1 MPRVKFVNFD
11 DDDDASGSTNPRE
24 PARQRVSRR
33 AVLNPDFEERLRAF
47 GTKLCHPERGI
58 DVSEL
63 EHTPVP
69 AVVQARGWED
79 FVLNPPPYCE
89 RIVREFYAGIV
100 VKDYYNGC
108 AVIVRGK
115 QVKIQAA
122 DINRYHKTTLA
133 NPIPI
138 GVEHQTLF
146 LRQNV
151 RFANS
156 LVVEPMHRWHS
167 KESPIRQSNLT
178 KELAFWHTFISHN
191 LRPSTHLST
200 ISFDVAKILY
210 AFQAELDIDVGH
222 LIKMEIGRVGDSKR
236 HDDILPFPCLI
247 TEFCREAGVDM
258 NDPGLA
264 TSFYLPLGVMDA
276 ATWKGLQKKSK
287 KIPVPAGQSHGPSR
301 KKRRKAATDD
311 DDRWYSEAALQD
323 DVDATVGDEGEI
335 PRDSR
340 PQTPVDRI
348 LAAIKENQGA
358 IQQVEASIHKRLDQ
372 MDEDWGFD
380 MTELRRELGLS
391 VYSRRRRGPTASTP
405 SAAPRGGPVIDEGGA
420 LRRAMELSRKEAEDQ
435 AAARKDPKGK
445 RVV

>member
-1 MPRVKFVNFD
+1 MPRVKFVNF
-11 DDDDASGSTNPRE
+11 DDDASGSTNPRE
-24 PARQRVSRR
+24 PARERVNRR
-33 AVLNPDFEERLRAF
+33 AILNPDFEERLRVF
-47 GTKLCHPERGI
+47 ETKECHTERGI

-69 AVVQARGWED
+69 GVVQARGWED
-79 FVLNPPPYCE
+79 FVLNPPPYRE

-100 VKDYYNGC
+100 VQDYYNGC

-167 KESPIRQSNLT
+167 KER
-178 KELAFWHTFISHN
+178 
-191 LRPSTHLST
+191 
-200 ISFDVAKILY
+200 
-210 AFQAELDIDVGH
+210 
-222 LIKMEIGRVGDSKR
+222 
-236 HDDILPFPCLI
+236 
-247 TEFCREAGVDM
+247 
-258 NDPGLA
+258 
-264 TSFYLPLGVMDA
+264 VMDA

-323 DVDATVGDEGEI
+323 DVEATVGDEGEI

-340 PQTPVDRI
+340 RQTPVDRI

-358 IQQVEASIHKRLDQ
+358 IQQVEASIHKR
-372 MDEDWGFD
+372 
-380 MTELRRELGLS
+380 
-391 VYSRRRRGPTASTP
+391 RRRGPTASTP

-420 LRRAMELSRKEAEDQ
+420 MRRAMELSRKEAEDR
-435 AAARKDPKGK
+435 AAAGKDPKGK

>member
-1 MPRVKFVNFD
+1 MPRVKFVNF
-11 DDDDASGSTNPRE
+11 DDDASGSTNPRE
-24 PARQRVSRR
+24 PARERVNRR
-33 AVLNPDFEERLRAF
+33 AILNPDFEEWLRVF
-47 GTKLCHPERGI
+47 ETKECHTERGI

-69 AVVQARGWED
+69 GVVQARGWED

-100 VKDYYNGC
+100 VQDYYNGC

-122 DINRYHKTTLA
+122 DINR
-133 NPIPI
+133 
-138 GVEHQTLF
+138 
-146 LRQNV
+146 
-151 RFANS
+151 
-156 LVVEPMHRWHS
+156 
-167 KESPIRQSNLT
+167 
-178 KELAFWHTFISHN
+178 
-191 LRPSTHLST
+191 
-200 ISFDVAKILY
+200 
-210 AFQAELDIDVGH
+210 
-222 LIKMEIGRVGDSKR
+222 
-236 HDDILPFPCLI
+236 
-247 TEFCREAGVDM
+247 EAGVDM
-258 NDPGLA
+258 NDPVLA

-287 KIPVPAGQSHGPSR
+287 KIPVPVGQSPGPSR

-358 IQQVEASIHKRLDQ
+358 IQQVETSIHKRLDQ

-420 LRRAMELSRKEAEDQ
+420 MRRAMELSRKEAEDR
-435 AAARKDPKGK
+435 AAAGKDPKGK

>member
-1 MPRVKFVNFD
+1 MPRVKIVNF
-11 DDDDASGSTNPRE
+11 DDDASGSTNPRE
-24 PARQRVSRR
+24 PARERVNRR
-33 AVLNPDFEERLRAF
+33 AILNPDFEERLRVF
-47 GTKLCHPERGI
+47 ETKECHTERGI

-69 AVVQARGWED
+69 RVVQARGWED

-146 LRQNV
+146 LRQNM

-167 KESPIRQSNLT
+167 KER
-178 KELAFWHTFISHN
+178 
-191 LRPSTHLST
+191 
-200 ISFDVAKILY
+200 
-210 AFQAELDIDVGH
+210 
-222 LIKMEIGRVGDSKR
+222 
-236 HDDILPFPCLI
+236 
-247 TEFCREAGVDM
+247 VDM

-405 SAAPRGGPVIDEGGA
+405 SAAPRGGPIIDEGGA
-420 LRRAMELSRKEAEDQ
+420 LRRAMELSRKEAEDR
-435 AAARKDPKGK
+435 AAAEKDPKGK
-445 RVV
+445 RVA

>member
-1 MPRVKFVNFD
+1 MPRVKFVNF

-89 RIVREFYAGIV
+89 RIVREFYAAMV
-100 VKDYYNGC
+100 VQDYYNGC

-115 QVKIQAA
+115 QVNIQAA

-146 LRQNV
+146 LRQN
-151 RFANS
+151 
-156 LVVEPMHRWHS
+156 
-167 KESPIRQSNLT
+167 
-178 KELAFWHTFISHN
+178 
-191 LRPSTHLST
+191 
-200 ISFDVAKILY
+200 
-210 AFQAELDIDVGH
+210 
-222 LIKMEIGRVGDSKR
+222 
-236 HDDILPFPCLI
+236 
-247 TEFCREAGVDM
+247 AGVDM
-258 NDPGLA
+258 NEPTLA
-264 TSFYLPLGVMDA
+264 TAFYLPQGMMDA
-276 ATWKGLQKKSK
+276 FTWKDLQKKPK
-287 KIPVPAGQSHGPSR
+287 KVPVQAGESR
-301 KKRRKAATDD
+301 KKRRKAAADD
-311 DDRWYSEAALQD
+311 DDRGYSETPLEGDMDAA
-323 DVDATVGDEGEI
+323 VGDEVEI
-335 PRDSR
+335 PQDDRH
-340 PQTPVDRI
+340 QTPMERI
-348 LAAIKENQGA
+348 LAAIKESQAANQA
-358 IQQVEASIHKRLDQ
+358 EIQRVETSIHKKLNQ
-372 MDEDWGFD
+372 MDDDWGFD

-420 LRRAMELSRKEAEDQ
+420 MRRAMELSRKEAEDR

-445 RVV
+445 RVA